1 MKLST
6 FQRRDIEKDIDT
18 SENQVQ
24 DISSSASKSMSYIVH
39 QDGPNYIYE
48 QVMPESMVT
57 YEISYTPEPSFV
69 YAMQPAGSVSSSEPP
84 QTTPAAENK
93 VQISDDD
100 FYFSQTDS
108 YSVPDL
114 ASFPADSPFI
124 RDWPE
129 IPDEAPPKIGL
140 PTESSISV

>member
-1 MKLST
+1 
-6 FQRRDIEKDIDT
+6 
-18 SENQVQ
+18 
-24 DISSSASKSMSYIVH
+24 MSYIVH
-39 QDGPNYIYE
+39 RDGPNYVYE
-48 QVMPESMVT
+48 QVMPNSMVT

-69 YAMQPAGSVSSSEPP
+69 YAVQAAPSVSSSEPS
-84 QTTPAAENK
+84 QTTPVAENK

-114 ASFPADSPFI
+114 ASLPADSPFI

-140 PTESSISV
+140 PAESSISV

>member
-1 MKLST
+1 MHAKKNPPSC
-6 FQRRDIEKDIDT
+6 IDIDT
-18 SENQVQ
+18 SDKQEQ
-24 DISSSASKSMSYIVH
+24 DTSSSASKSMSYNVH
-39 QDGPNYIYE
+39 RDGPNYVYE
-48 QVMPESMVT
+48 QVMPNSMVT

-69 YAMQPAGSVSSSEPP
+69 YAVQAAPSVSSSEPS

-114 ASFPADSPFI
+114 ASLPADSPFI